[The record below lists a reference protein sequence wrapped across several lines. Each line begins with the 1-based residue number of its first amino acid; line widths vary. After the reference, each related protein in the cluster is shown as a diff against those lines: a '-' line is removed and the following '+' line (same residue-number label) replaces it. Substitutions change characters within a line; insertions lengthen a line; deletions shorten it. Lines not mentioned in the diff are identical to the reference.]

1 MRAAVHRE
9 LRPGT
14 GKGASAGAGPPR
26 RAAPHGRLWAAPGPR
41 VVVAR
46 LLIILVVASVMML
59 VRFDTEQR
67 VADFSP
73 VVNLASMRSTVRRV
87 HWLVVHKVLKMR
99 VNNLTHAPRTLHAAS
114 CVPSHAQEICARSSD
129 SSGHHSASILLANRA
144 SRGMRCMNDAFLC
157 F

>member
-46 LLIILVVASVMML
+46 LLLILVVASVMML

-73 VVNLASMRSTVRRV
+73 VVNLASMRATVRRV

-99 VNNLTHAPRTLHAAS
+99 VNKRTHLVLYTLLRVYLRMPRKFVREAAIAVAIIVLQS
-114 CVPSHAQEICARSSD
+114 FSPIGPVAA
-129 SSGHHSASILLANRA
+129 
-144 SRGMRCMNDAFLC
+144 
-157 F
+157 